1 MAETAPGEAPSVGLV
16 GARSAAAL
24 SDSELPEAS
33 SDGMAAKHTR
43 YINGEFEAMKKK
55 DSFQYCVTEHLG
67 MSGVYW
73 GLSAMSL
80 LKGTESMEQAELLQW
95 LFRCQHECGGFG
107 GNEGHDPHL
116 LYTLSAV
123 QVLAIFNQLE
133 RLDTERV
140 AKFVAGLQQEDGSF
154 AGDEWGEIDTRFSY
168 CALQCLKLLDKLE
181 CIDVDK
187 ACIFIGQCANFDG
200 GFGSIPGAESH
211 AGQIFTCVGA
221 LAIAGQLHRIEDADL
236 LGWWLAERQT
246 SSGGLN
252 GRPEK
257 LNDVCYSWWVL
268 SSLSILERVHWID
281 KDALRLF
288 IMRCQDIE
296 DGGKKALARAHLLAS
311 WLGAPTGSCMQVCAH
326 AVTVSSM
333 TGIADRPG
341 DMPDIFHTFF
351 GLAGLS
357 LLGDQQLQPIDP
369 VYALPITTLRRMGIV
384 SLYSVRTRIFT
395 CLSIRNK
402 SQLIH
407 PPPVVA

>member
-1 MAETAPGEAPSVGLV
+1 MLLTHSFGALRWVEMAGTAPGEAPGIGLV
-16 GARSAAAL
+16 GARSAAGLA
-24 SDSELPEAS
+24 DSELPEAS
-33 SDGMAAKHTR
+33 SDAMAVKHTK
-43 YINGEFEAMKKK
+43 YIHGEFEAMKKK

-80 LKGTESMEQAELLQW
+80 LKGAGSMERAELLEW

-107 GNEGHDPHL
+107 GNEGHDPHM

-123 QVLAIFNQLE
+123 QVLAIFDELG

-168 CALQCLKLLDKLE
+168 CALQCLKLLDKLDR
-181 CIDVDK
+181 IDVDK
-187 ACIFIGQCANFDG
+187 ACTFIGQCANFDG

-288 IMRCQDIE
+288 IMRCQDID
-296 DGGKKALARAHLLAS
+296 DGGKQAPARAHLLAS
-311 WLGAPTGSCMQVCAH
+311 CAGVRASASAHWLLNLGSGVATDRDSGSPWRYAGYFPHLLWSGWPLAPWRRA
-326 AVTVSSM
+326 AA
-333 TGIADRPG
+333 AD
-341 DMPDIFHTFF
+341 
-351 GLAGLS
+351 
-357 LLGDQQLQPIDP
+357 
-369 VYALPITTLRRMGIV
+369 
-384 SLYSVRTRIFT
+384 
-395 CLSIRNK
+395 
-402 SQLIH
+402 
-407 PPPVVA
+407 

>member
-1 MAETAPGEAPSVGLV
+1 MAETAPGEAPSIGLAA
-16 GARSAAAL
+16 GAAAVP
-24 SDSELPEAS
+24 DSELPAAS
-33 SDGMAAKHTR
+33 SDAQAAKHIA
-43 YINGEFEAMKKK
+43 YVNGEFDAMKKK
-55 DSFQYCVTEHLG
+55 ESFQYCVTEHLG

-80 LKGTESMEQAELLQW
+80 LRATDSVERAELLEW

-107 GNEGHDPHL
+107 GNEGHDPHM

-123 QVLAIFNQLE
+123 QVLAIFDELD

-140 AKFVAGLQQEDGSF
+140 AGFVAGLQQDDGSF

-168 CALQCLKLLDKLE
+168 CALQCLRLLGRLDR
-181 CIDVDK
+181 IDVDK
-187 ACIFIGQCANFDG
+187 ACSFIGRCANFDG
-200 GFGSIPGAESH
+200 GFGSIPNAESH

-221 LAIAGQLHRIEDADL
+221 LAIAGQLHRIENADL

-288 IMRCQDIE
+288 IMRCQDVD
-296 DGGKKALARAHLLAS
+296 DGGARWTPRH
-311 WLGAPTGSCMQVCAH
+311 APAATTPPCTGRFLSPVRSHCA
-326 AVTVSSM
+326 A
-333 TGIADRPG
+333 
-341 DMPDIFHTFF
+341 
-351 GLAGLS
+351 
-357 LLGDQQLQPIDP
+357 
-369 VYALPITTLRRMGIV
+369 TL
-384 SLYSVRTRIFT
+384 TRICSRF
-395 CLSIRNK
+395 CG
-402 SQLIH
+402 
-407 PPPVVA
+407 